1 MYFFSANSWWEPNT
15 PGVVDI
21 GDLTAFL
28 VFFTA
33 LAGILIGV
41 SRWWVKLLRGIIRDE
56 LLIAT
61 EPIHPNSNGGLSL
74 ADVARRTTA
83 LETKVSE
90 IHDQNVETHKLITEL
105 MLEIISSSPKATT
118 TRKRPAKKAA

>member
-1 MYFFSANSWWEPNT
+1 VYFFSANSWWEPNT

-56 LLIAT
+56 LLVAT
-61 EPIHPNSNGGLSL
+61 EPIHPNSNGGFSL
-74 ADVARRTTA
+74 ADVARRTTT
-83 LETKVSE
+83 LESKVSE

-105 MLEIISSSPKATT
+105 MLEIISSSPKAVTS
-118 TRKRPAKKAA
+118 RKRPAKKAA

>member
-1 MYFFSANSWWEPNT
+1 VYFFSVDSWWEPNT

-33 LAGILIGV
+33 LAGILVGV

-56 LLIAT
+56 LRVAT

-74 ADVARRTTA
+74 ADVARRTTT
-83 LETKVSE
+83 LESKVSE

-105 MLEIISSSPKATT
+105 MLKIISVPPKVATP
-118 TRKRPAKKAA
+118 RKRSVKKAA

>member
-1 MYFFSANSWWEPNT
+1 VYFFSANSWWEPNT

>member
-1 MYFFSANSWWEPNT
+1 MYFFSTDSWWEPNT

-33 LAGILIGV
+33 LTGILIGI

-56 LLIAT
+56 LLVAT
-61 EPIHPNSNGGLSL
+61 EPIHPNSNGGFSL
-74 ADVARRTTA
+74 ADVARRTTT
-83 LETKVSE
+83 LESKVTE

-105 MLEIISSSPKATT
+105 MLKIISVPPKLTA
-118 TRKRPAKKAA
+118 TRKRPTKKSA